1 MDKETFFERLPVP
14 VSDEQK
20 KVILAADR
28 AIVVNASAGS
38 GKTTTI
44 IIKMLYQINVLGVEP
59 NSILAITFRTGYGKT
74 LSRVSG

>member
-28 AIVVNASAGS
+28 ATVVNASAGS

-59 NSILAITFRTGYGKT
+59 WQSHLVRMLNRIWKNVIES
-74 LSRVSG
+74 